1 MKKQL
6 HFLFL
11 LTAVFVIA
19 GQVMAQEPEESAELT
34 LETNLDEFQE
44 KFFEALKQK
53 GIENYDRAINLFL
66 ECKAMDETNPV
77 INHELA
83 KSYALNKDFINA
95 QIYVLEAINK
105 DPENFWYVHTLI
117 EILDRQGSSFDAVRA
132 LIPYSNEVL
141 REHLAQIYYDRQNF
155 DNALFVLEG
164 LKKTN
169 AITILRMKI
178 ADAKGGAS
186 SMEAE
191 EENEQS
197 VEKEVNPMEMYTN
210 RIAKLIENA
219 DFKQL
224 DESSKEALELFP
236 LQPYFY
242 YTKGL
247 AMSKLG
253 KLKEAVSIM
262 EEGLDYLLDDQEL
275 ANKFYKEL
283 TSTFKA
289 LGNSSKANMYLSKIK
304 IGS

>member
-1 MKKQL
+1 
-6 HFLFL
+6 
-11 LTAVFVIA
+11 
-19 GQVMAQEPEESAELT
+19 
-34 LETNLDEFQE
+34 
-44 KFFEALKQK
+44 
-53 GIENYDRAINLFL
+53 
-66 ECKAMDETNPV
+66 MDETNPV

-105 DPENFWYVHTLI
+105 NPENFWYVHTLI